1 METVLRGL
9 QYEKCLVYLDDII
22 VLGGNFDMALQN
34 LRLVFLRQR
43 QANLQLKPSKCKLL
57 QKQVVFLGHLVS
69 ATEITCDPDKIAT

>member
-9 QYEKCLVYLDDII
+9 QYENCLVYLDDII

-34 LRLVFLRQR
+34 LRLVFLRLR

-69 ATEITCDPDKIAT
+69 AS